1 MTNLDELGKNYNIL
15 CKNKM
20 LDILTL
26 VQGGVFSMWRN
37 MLKQESE
44 HQWIAI
50 AGFFVF
56 IIIGAVFIKGTSHL
70 PGVDLI
76 ENELGEEYRI
86 MDSTYTDEDNSFMLT
101 YTAGEYQYL
110 AVNSGEI
117 DVLIDSN
124 SNIDASTISGI
135 ELIDNGSLVIANG
148 ETNAYLIKDSILFNF
163 DINFGSDDFSLTE
176 IEQSSDNSD
185 RFLLITKENDN
196 LQGIRG
202 FNTSGITSSSTPNDE
217 NVRWDNIFHL
227 SEGKWLATGIY
238 NTPVT
243 SGDQSPAAPDMKP
256 VWASILWDGGYTA
269 PMIDYIDIG
278 QYGEYH
284 STIKLNHNHVIIAGT
299 HETILL
305 NHKSGS
311 SEDIDY
317 SSVAGLSDKCN
328 SAWLFNGKDSTSV
341 LRFEGLSWDV
351 EELPHK
357 IPLNIEASG
366 FDGNTIF
373 LHGIDDNGN
382 SKTLTFDTS
391 AVGSIESGGGFI
403 NLVFIIVSLT
413 MFSIMAVN
421 VLDKFRKK

>member
-1 MTNLDELGKNYNIL
+1 MTNPDELDKNYNIL

-26 VQGGVFSMWRN
+26 VQGGVFTMWRN

-135 ELIDNGSLVIANG
+135 ELIDNGSLLIANG
-148 ETNAYLIKDSILFNF
+148 ENNAYLIKDSILFNF

-217 NVRWDNIFHL
+217 NVRWDSIFHL
-227 SEGKWLATGIY
+227 SERKWLATGIY

-311 SEDIDY
+311 SEVIDY
-317 SSVAGLSDKCN
+317 SSVAGLSNKCN

-391 AVGSIESGGGFI
+391 AVGSIESGSGFI